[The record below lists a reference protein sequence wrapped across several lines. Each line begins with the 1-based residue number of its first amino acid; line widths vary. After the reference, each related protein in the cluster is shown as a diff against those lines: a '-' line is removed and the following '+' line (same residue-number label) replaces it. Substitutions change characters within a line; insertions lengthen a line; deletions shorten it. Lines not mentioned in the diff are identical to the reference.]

1 MVNSPLLYTPWWAD
15 TPGVD
20 GGGTVSFGISKL
32 IGPSSTSSS
41 LVLLDSLVYGW
52 NLSSALRIE
61 MLKGSSKAFLA
72 ANVLNVVPYSAIKRK
87 KNCRFV
93 LVQF

>member
-15 TPGVD
+15 TPGV

-72 ANVLNVVPYSAIKRK
+72 ANVLNVVPYSAMKRK